1 MFEQVAVRHP
11 DLVTHASTVSAIGDQ
26 VTIAAQAGHTVRP
39 GPEAYG
45 KLCVMVPAM
54 LGALQDVLVSGI
66 DSAADSLRETSV
78 RLRTTAHSYE
88 ATDQRRAEVFDAIRS
103 AG

>member
-1 MFEQVAVRHP
+1 MFEQVSVRHP
-11 DLVTHASTVSAIGDQ
+11 DLITHAATVSAIGDQ
-26 VTIAAQAGHTVRP
+26 VTTAAQAGRAVRP
-39 GPEAYG
+39 GPDAYG
-45 KLCVMVPAM
+45 KLCLMVPAM

-78 RLRTTAHSYE
+78 RLRTTAQSYE